1 MYNFSS
7 FKRQHTFQYRLEE
20 SQRIKSKHRDRI
32 PIICEK
38 STAQHSLPNI
48 DKHKYLVP
56 HDLTAGQFIAII
68 RKRMNLTS
76 N

>member
-1 MYNFSS
+1 MILNTYILLVIMYNFSS

-48 DKHKYLVP
+48 DKHKILVNF
-56 HDLTAGQFIAII
+56 GVV
-68 RKRMNLTS
+68 
-76 N
+76 